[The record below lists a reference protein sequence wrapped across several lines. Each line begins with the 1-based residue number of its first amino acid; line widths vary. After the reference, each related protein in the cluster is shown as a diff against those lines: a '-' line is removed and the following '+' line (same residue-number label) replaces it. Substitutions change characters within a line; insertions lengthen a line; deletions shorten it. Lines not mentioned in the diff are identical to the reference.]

1 MGPSYIG
8 DKVNNQ
14 GETIPDKYMYNGS
27 LKKRK
32 PKLLKNYGSKR
43 VHVKTLLSHEEN
55 SQEHIH
61 IDHAMMLVPSE
72 HKNAN

>member
-1 MGPSYIG
+1 
-8 DKVNNQ
+8 
-14 GETIPDKYMYNGS
+14 MYNGS

-43 VHVKTLLSHEEN
+43 VHVKTLLRHEEN

-61 IDHAMMLVPSE
+61 IDHAI
-72 HKNAN
+72 